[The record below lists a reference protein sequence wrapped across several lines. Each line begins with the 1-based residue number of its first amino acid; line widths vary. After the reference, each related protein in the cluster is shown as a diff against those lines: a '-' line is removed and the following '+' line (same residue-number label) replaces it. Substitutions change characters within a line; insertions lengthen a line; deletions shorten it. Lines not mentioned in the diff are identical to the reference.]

1 MVRTDYL
8 VISWYMVALLMISG
22 HYDVISKK
30 IQKLLILWF
39 LVSELF
45 FRNKYVL
52 IVISIVFDSKWWVM
66 WPFSPYQ
73 LKNEHFD
80 HFIGKFIPTSG
91 LIIILSQDDYFWD
104 QYLLS
109 FNLRYRTWPKTII
122 HRKSSKNLQE
132 DFCYWSV
139 TWWLIWKTK

>member
-1 MVRTDYL
+1 MIFDGNVVRSDHW
-8 VISWYMVALLMISG
+8 VILSHIVPLLIISG

-30 IQKLLILWF
+30 FQKLLILRF

-52 IVISIVFDSKWWVM
+52 IVISIVFDSKWWVT
-66 WPFSPYQ
+66 WPFSPYG
-73 LKNEHFD
+73 LKNDQFG

-91 LIIILSQDDYFWD
+91 LMISMSRNVYFWH

-109 FNLRYRTWPKTII
+109 FNLRYRTWHKLII
-122 HRKSSKNLQE
+122 HRKSSRKL
-132 DFCYWSV
+132 
-139 TWWLIWKTK
+139 